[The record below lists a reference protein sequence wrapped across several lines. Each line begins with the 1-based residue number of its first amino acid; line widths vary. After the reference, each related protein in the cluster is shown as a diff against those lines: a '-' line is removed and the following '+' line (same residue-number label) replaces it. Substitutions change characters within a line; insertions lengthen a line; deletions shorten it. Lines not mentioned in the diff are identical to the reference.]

1 MKKHEFIPIVIL
13 IAVFAQ
19 VAMSAFAP
27 TSHAQ
32 WPGPL
37 ENTAQRPKLL
47 TFGLFVTPTSE
58 NNPITP
64 PERFTGYHT
73 ALDIEIFE
81 EETDKEVSVYAVC
94 DGSVIFLNEAGGYG
108 GVIVHSC
115 QLSGEPVTI
124 LYGHV
129 DPKSFTKKVGDSIKT
144 GEKLGILGDEK
155 SPESGF
161 TRKHLHFGVHRGTKV
176 ELLGYVQNKKDLED
190 FIDPET
196 IIAE

>member
-1 MKKHEFIPIVIL
+1 MKKHELIPIAIL

-37 ENTAQRPKLL
+37 ENTKDRPKLL
-47 TFGLFVTPTSE
+47 TFGLFVTPNAE
-58 NNPITP
+58 QNPINP
-64 PERFTGYHT
+64 PERFIGYHT

-81 EETDKEVSVYAVC
+81 NEINKEVPVYSVC
-94 DGSVIFLNEAGGYG
+94 DGQILYAAEAGGYG

-115 QLSGEPVTI
+115 ELNGEPVTI
-124 LYGHV
+124 LYGHIA
-129 DPKSFTKKVGDSIKT
+129 PRSFTKKVGDSIKT
-144 GEKLGILGDEK
+144 GEQLGMLGSEK

-161 TRKHLHFGVHRGTKV
+161 TRKHLHFGIHRGTQI
-176 ELLGYVQNKKDLED
+176 ELLGYVQDKKDLEE
-190 FIDPET
+190 FINPET
-196 IIAE
+196 IIAK